1 MWNRAVIIVED
12 ILNKMK
18 QYSTAMIEPA
28 KPIPTVSQ
36 TSLVR
41 GDSITFS
48 RGKSLHNHD
57 SI

>member
-18 QYSTAMIEPA
+18 QYSIAMTEPA
-28 KPIPTVSQ
+28 QPIPTVSQ

>member
-1 MWNRAVIIVED
+1 MWNRALIIVED

-28 KPIPTVSQ
+28 QPIPTVSQ